1 MLEKLVKHLEA
12 AIGSSETI
20 LIGQLQFI
28 NLEAMKLRY
37 ANRWNEVSDRVF
49 KTSQDFISKRLPE
62 NCLLLRAGDGFM
74 VFPEQGD
81 SEDLDRDIA
90 RIKRELTEFYLGD
103 EYFRRLEVRSAAT
116 HMDAKALLSGVAPAL
131 KAAATAEQAAL
142 EGSNASGESA
152 APKREFAPFYEPGW
166 VAATR
171 STALS
176 LAAARDVDAPH
187 IEDKV
192 PTTPREVLD
201 ADVAVMLRAA
211 RELHECKD
219 IGLIALGVQYRT
231 LERSFARSEYLA
243 CLKKLDDAVRSRL
256 LLSVLGT
263 PRTPP
268 ESALL
273 EISSVAS
280 SMSARTAFE
289 VHISLSM
296 LGRLES
302 ITSDIVIVRAAP
314 TLTRMSEPTSL
325 YPIAFQK
332 LTARGKQIWARN
344 CHTAEMGM
352 HALSLGANMLSGEII
367 GPWRPTPEPVK
378 QLKI

>member
-1 MLEKLVKHLEA
+1 MIEKLVKHLEA
-12 AIGSSETI
+12 AIGASETI

-49 KTSQDFISKRLPE
+49 KTSQEFISKRLPE
-62 NCLLLRAGDGFM
+62 NCILLRAGDGFM

-81 SEDLDRDIA
+81 SEGLDRDIA

-103 EYFRRLEVRSAAT
+103 EYFRLLEVRSAAT
-116 HMDAKALLSGVAPAL
+116 HMDAKALLTGVAPAL

-142 EGSNASGESA
+142 GSNTSGEGA
-152 APKREFAPFYEPGW
+152 TPKRAFAAFYEPGW

-187 IEDKV
+187 IEDQV

-201 ADVAVMLRAA
+201 ADVAVLLGAA
-211 RELHECKD
+211 RELHERKD
-219 IGLIALGVQYRT
+219 VGLIALGVQYRT

-243 CLKKLDDAVRSRL
+243 CLKQLDDAVRSRL

-289 VHISLSM
+289 AHISLSM

-332 LTARGKQIWARN
+332 LTARGKQVWARN
-344 CHTAEMGM
+344 CHTVEMGM
-352 HALSLGANMLSGEII
+352 HALSLGANMLSGEAI
-367 GPWRPTPEPVK
+367 GPWRRTPESVK
-378 QLKI
+378 KLKI